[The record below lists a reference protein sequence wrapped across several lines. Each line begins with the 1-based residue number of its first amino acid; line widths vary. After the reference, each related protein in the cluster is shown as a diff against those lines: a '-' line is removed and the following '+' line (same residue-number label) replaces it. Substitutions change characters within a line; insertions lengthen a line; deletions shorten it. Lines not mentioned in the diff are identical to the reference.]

1 MTAPAPATLQQL
13 ADIEAIKVLK
23 HRYFRAMDTAD
34 KALLDTL
41 FAEDL
46 TVDYRGSGYRV
57 QISGKAEM
65 MTFLAN
71 SFHSGAVAMHHG
83 NMPEITITGEDSAE
97 GIWYLFDIFIDS
109 ERGSQTVGSAIYKD
123 RYRREN
129 GRWII
134 AHSEYDRIIE
144 LSSKLDA
151 ATVISAQYL
160 AGVGLPPEERQD
172 ISHLISWG
180 H

>member
-1 MTAPAPATLQQL
+1 MSTDASTLQQL

-34 KALLDTL
+34 AALLETL

-65 MTFLAN
+65 LRFLAN

-83 NMPEITITGEDSAE
+83 NMPEIAITGEDTAE

-109 ERGSQTVGSAIYKD
+109 ERGSQTIGSAIYKD
-123 RYRREN
+123 RYRREAD
-129 GRWII
+129 RWII

-144 LSSKLDA
+144 LNSKLDP
-151 ATVISAQYL
+151 ATVIAAQYL
-160 AGVGLPPEERQD
+160 AGVGLRPEQRQD

>member
-1 MTAPAPATLQQL
+1 MMSEITSLRQL

-34 KALLDTL
+34 RALLETL
-41 FAEDL
+41 FADDL

-57 QISGKAEM
+57 QISGKADM
-65 MTFLAN
+65 LSFLAN

-83 NMPEITITGEDSAE
+83 NMPEITLTGDDTAE

-109 ERGSQTVGSAIYKD
+109 ERGSQTIGSAIYKD
-123 RYRREN
+123 EYRRED
-129 GRWII
+129 GKWVI
-134 AHSEYDRIIE
+134 ARSEYDRIIE
-144 LSSKLDA
+144 LNSKLDA

-160 AGVGLPPEERQD
+160 AGVGLKPEQRQN
-172 ISHLISWG
+172 ISHLISWEQA
-180 H
+180 

>member
-1 MTAPAPATLQQL
+1 MTMSTPTLQQL

-34 KALLDTL
+34 MSMLETL

-57 QISGKAEM
+57 QINGKADM

-83 NMPEITITGEDSAE
+83 NMPEITITGEDTAE
-97 GIWYLFDIFIDS
+97 GIWYLFDIFINS
-109 ERGSQTVGSAIYKD
+109 EVGSQTIGSAIYKD

-129 GRWII
+129 GEWII
-134 AHSEYDRIIE
+134 AHTEYDRIIE
-144 LSSKLDA
+144 LNSKVGQE
-151 ATVISAQYL
+151 TVISAQYL
-160 AGVGLPPEERQD
+160 ANVGLRPEQRQD
-172 ISHLISWG
+172 ISRLISWG
-180 H
+180 N

>member
-1 MTAPAPATLQQL
+1 MAAAPSLQQL

-34 KALLDTL
+34 KALLETL

-57 QISGKAEM
+57 QISGKAQM

-109 ERGSQTVGSAIYKD
+109 ERGSQTIGSAIYKD

-129 GRWII
+129 GEWII

-144 LSSKLDA
+144 LNSNLDS
-151 ATVISAQYL
+151 ATVISAHYL
-160 AGVGLPPEERQD
+160 AGAGLKPEERQD

-180 H
+180 N

>member
-1 MTAPAPATLQQL
+1 MAAVPSLQQL

-34 KALLDTL
+34 RALLETL

-57 QISGKAEM
+57 QISGKAQM

-109 ERGSQTVGSAIYKD
+109 ERGSQTIGSAIYKD

-129 GRWII
+129 GEWII

-144 LSSKLDA
+144 LNSKLDP

-160 AGVGLPPEERQD
+160 AGVGLKPEERQD